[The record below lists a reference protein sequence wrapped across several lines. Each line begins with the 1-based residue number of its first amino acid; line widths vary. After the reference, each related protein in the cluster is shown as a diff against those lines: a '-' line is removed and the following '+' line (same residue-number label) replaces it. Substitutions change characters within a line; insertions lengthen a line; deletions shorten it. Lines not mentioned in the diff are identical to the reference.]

1 MNTYSNTIDQIQV
14 DLIESSQKNAPT
26 VVLIMGIDEHES
38 VLSRA
43 RKQQCPSF
51 HLVSLSHFNWDQDL
65 SPWPSKSIIYPND
78 DFAGKANQ
86 FLKTIETKIK
96 DWVDSLLPV
105 EAGPWIIA
113 GYSMG
118 GLFAMY
124 CPYRSSLFTNVCCV
138 SGSVWYPGFESFA
151 TTETMIK
158 KPKSVYFSLGRK
170 EIQERN
176 PYLQTTGKI
185 MESLEEDYK
194 KKGIKTTMVWNNGN
208 HFTDPVGR
216 MVDALIWTLHQ
227 K

>member
-1 MNTYSNTIDQIQV
+1 M
-14 DLIESSQKNAPT
+14 
-26 VVLIMGIDEHES
+26 
-38 VLSRA
+38 
-43 RKQQCPSF
+43 
-51 HLVSLSHFNWDQDL
+51 
-65 SPWPSKSIIYPND
+65 
-78 DFAGKANQ
+78 
-86 FLKTIETKIK
+86 
-96 DWVDSLLPV
+96 
-105 EAGPWIIA
+105 
-113 GYSMG
+113 
-118 GLFAMY
+118 
-124 CPYRSSLFTNVCCV
+124 

-194 KKGIKTTMVWNNGN
+194 KKGIETTMVWNNGN

-216 MVDALIWTLHQ
+216 MVNALIWTLHQ